1 MEDGARSKGCAPL
14 FCKNL
19 DFSLKIW
26 YNTTSLNILNMEKEY
41 SIVYAVAAS
50 GKLLFWKKLYTSA
63 QGRKSWLTKLQ
74 KKFFNIKNQKAQDK
88 CVKIHSTFV
97 NAENAETPS
106 PDEFVNGVVVDSLDA
121 PTTKAPRAART
132 FINYS
137 DPSHAWLRVPLK
149 DVIKFGLTNKITSYS
164 YINGNYAYLE
174 EDSDAPLFLET
185 LKFNG
190 ITDYKIVD
198 KFTDKAT
205 FVRTYDPYS
214 PETAL
219 NAF

>member
-1 MEDGARSKGCAPL
+1 
-14 FCKNL
+14 
-19 DFSLKIW
+19 
-26 YNTTSLNILNMEKEY
+26 MEKEY

-74 KKFFNIKNQKAQDK
+74 KKFFNIKNQNAQDK
-88 CVKIHSTFV
+88 CVEIHSTFV
-97 NAENAETPS
+97 NAKYAETPS
-106 PDEFVNGVVVDSLDA
+106 PDEFVNGVVVDSLDDGEQ
-121 PTTKAPRAART
+121 KAPRATRT

-174 EDSDAPLFLET
+174 EDVDAPLFLET
-185 LKFNG
+185 LKLNG
-190 ITDYKIVD
+190 MTNYRIVD
-198 KFTDKAT
+198 KFTDKPSI
-205 FVRTYDPYS
+205 VRTYDPYS
-214 PETAL
+214 PETAR
-219 NAF
+219 NTF